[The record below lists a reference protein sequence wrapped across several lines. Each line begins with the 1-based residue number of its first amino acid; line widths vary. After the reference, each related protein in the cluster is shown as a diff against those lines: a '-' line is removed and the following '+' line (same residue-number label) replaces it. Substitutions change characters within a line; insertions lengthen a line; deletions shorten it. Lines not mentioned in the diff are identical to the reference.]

1 MAVERF
7 PSLISGGKGEA
18 EYQICLAEEAEYQI
32 CLAEVTLVPD
42 EHLGHW
48 CD

>member
-7 PSLISGGKGEA
+7 PSLISVGKG
-18 EYQICLAEEAEYQI
+18 EAEYQI